1 MREITNGKSLTLSHK
16 LLFVDDVILF
26 GLGTVRQAGKYQEI
40 LDLYFRET
48 HMEVDLNKLNILFNN
63 LVEEQEWRIFWNC
76 PFKESAFD
84 NGVIYLKYLGFVLNP
99 NDYRVK
105 EYNSLYEKMVEYQ
118 IGATYGS
125 QEEDD

>member
-63 LVEEQEWRIFWNC
+63 LVEEQEWRIF
-76 PFKESAFD
+76 
-84 NGVIYLKYLGFVLNP
+84 
-99 NDYRVK
+99 
-105 EYNSLYEKMVEYQ
+105 
-118 IGATYGS
+118 
-125 QEEDD
+125 